1 MRRKRWY
8 PSEIRRPVVLR
19 SGVAVKKSHTGEP
32 NRESAHSPEAWS
44 EDPFTSHIKLDRNSS
59 VPSPFRT
66 AGTFTV
72 TRLESSAGLRD
83 RITKLSSVPALLVSI
98 SLKSLPLHSYQVWV
112 ADKVIPTTTI
122 PPFRSNVIDF
132 DSEPRCWAGK
142 AFDYVHYTVPRVELD
157 DIAADLGFGLVR
169 SYRLSVVE
177 DDLVLAQ
184 MTRSILP
191 FIGRRDGPSLLALD
205 QFSLILGAHLLQR
218 YGVLQKIGKL
228 SKGGLA
234 PWQKRRAAEL
244 LRENL
249 DGRIRLMEIAR
260 ECALSVSHFARS
272 FKETFGISTHQ
283 WLIRRRIEH
292 AQELLRQTTT
302 PIVDIAMQS
311 GFGDQAAFT
320 RTFRQ
325 VVGVSPGRWR
335 RYHST
340 RAIGPDKFA

>member
-1 MRRKRWY
+1 MNTTR
-8 PSEIRRPVVLR
+8 
-19 SGVAVKKSHTGEP
+19 AGEQ
-32 NRESAHSPEAWS
+32 NRDSAYSPEAWS
-44 EDPFTSHIKLDRNSS
+44 EDPFTTHIKLDGSSS

-66 AGTFTV
+66 PGTFTV
-72 TRLESSAGLRD
+72 TRLESTAGLPD

-112 ADKVIPTTTI
+112 ADKIVPTPIIPA
-122 PPFRSNVIDF
+122 FRSNVIDF
-132 DSEPRCWAGK
+132 DAEPSCWAGK

-157 DIAADLGFGLVR
+157 DIAADFDFGRVN
-169 SYRLSVVE
+169 SYKLSVVE

-184 MTRSILP
+184 ITRSILP

-218 YGVLQKIGKL
+218 YGVLQKIGKV

-249 DGRIRLMEIAR
+249 DGRIRLTEVAR
-260 ECALSVSHFARS
+260 ECALSASHFARS
-272 FKETFGISTHQ
+272 FKATFGTSTHQ

-302 PIVDIAMQS
+302 PIVDIAIQS

-325 VVGVSPGRWR
+325 VAGVSPGRWR
-335 RYHST
+335 RYHSM
-340 RAIGPDKFA
+340 RAIGPDNPA

>member
-1 MRRKRWY
+1 MNKTR
-8 PSEIRRPVVLR
+8 
-19 SGVAVKKSHTGEP
+19 TGEQ
-32 NRESAHSPEAWS
+32 NRDSAHSPEAWS
-44 EDPFTSHIKLDRNSS
+44 EDPFTTHIKLDRNSS

-72 TRLESSAGLRD
+72 TRLESSAGLPD
-83 RITKLSSVPALLVSI
+83 RITKISSVPALLVSI
-98 SLKSLPLHSYQVWV
+98 SLKALPLHSYQVWV
-112 ADKVIPTTTI
+112 ADKVIPTPII

-132 DSEPRCWAGK
+132 DAEPSCWAGK

-157 DIAADLGFGLVR
+157 DIAADCGFGRVN
-169 SYRLSVVE
+169 SYKLSVVE

-184 MTRSILP
+184 ITRSILP

-218 YGVLQKIGKL
+218 YGVLQKIGKV

-249 DGRIRLMEIAR
+249 DGRIRLTDVAR
-260 ECALSVSHFARS
+260 ECSLSVSHFARS
-272 FKETFGISTHQ
+272 FRATFGISTHQ
-283 WLIRRRIEH
+283 WLIRHRVEH
-292 AQELLRQTTT
+292 AQELLRQTAA
-302 PIVDIAMQS
+302 PIVEIAMLS
-311 GFGDQAAFT
+311 GFADQAAFT

-335 RYHST
+335 RYHSM
-340 RAIGPDKFA
+340 RAIGPDNPA

>member
-1 MRRKRWY
+1 
-8 PSEIRRPVVLR
+8 VN
-19 SGVAVKKSHTGEP
+19 KSRTGEQ
-32 NRESAHSPEAWS
+32 NRDSSLSPEAWS
-44 EDPFTSHIKLDRNSS
+44 EDPFTTHIKLDRNSS

-66 AGTFTV
+66 PGTFTV
-72 TRLESSAGLRD
+72 TRLESSAGLPD

-112 ADKVIPTTTI
+112 ADKIVPTPII

-132 DSEPRCWAGK
+132 DAEPSCWAGK

-157 DIAADLGFGLVR
+157 DIAADCGFGRVN
-169 SYRLSVVE
+169 SYKLSVVE

-184 MTRSILP
+184 ITRSILP

-218 YGVLQKIGKL
+218 YGVLQKIGKV

-249 DGRIRLMEIAR
+249 DGRIRLTDVAR
-260 ECALSVSHFARS
+260 ECSLSVSHFARS
-272 FKETFGISTHQ
+272 FRATFGISTHQ
-283 WLIRRRIEH
+283 WLIRHRVEH
-292 AQELLRQTTT
+292 AQELLRQTAA
-302 PIVDIAMQS
+302 PIVEIAMLS
-311 GFGDQAAFT
+311 GFADQAAFT

-335 RYHST
+335 RYHSM
-340 RAIGPDKFA
+340 RAIGPDNPA

>member
-1 MRRKRWY
+1 MNKTR
-8 PSEIRRPVVLR
+8 
-19 SGVAVKKSHTGEP
+19 TGEQ
-32 NRESAHSPEAWS
+32 NRDSAHSPEAWS
-44 EDPFTSHIKLDRNSS
+44 EDPFTTHIKLDRNSS

-66 AGTFTV
+66 PGTFTV
-72 TRLESSAGLRD
+72 TRLESSAGLPD

-112 ADKVIPTTTI
+112 ADKIVPTPII

-132 DSEPRCWAGK
+132 DAEPSCWAGK

-157 DIAADLGFGLVR
+157 DIAADCGFGRVN
-169 SYRLSVVE
+169 SYKLSVVE

-184 MTRSILP
+184 ITRSILP

-218 YGVLQKIGKL
+218 YGVLQKIGKV

-249 DGRIRLMEIAR
+249 DGRIRLTDVAR
-260 ECALSVSHFARS
+260 ECSLSVSHFARS
-272 FKETFGISTHQ
+272 FRATFGISTHQ
-283 WLIRRRIEH
+283 WLIRHRVEH
-292 AQELLRQTTT
+292 AQELLRQTAA
-302 PIVDIAMQS
+302 PIVEIAMLS
-311 GFGDQAAFT
+311 GFADQAAFT
-320 RTFRQ
+320 RTFCQ

-335 RYHST
+335 RYHSM
-340 RAIGPDKFA
+340 RAIGPDNPA

>member
-1 MRRKRWY
+1 MNKTR
-8 PSEIRRPVVLR
+8 
-19 SGVAVKKSHTGEP
+19 TGEQ
-32 NRESAHSPEAWS
+32 NRDSAHSPEAWS
-44 EDPFTSHIKLDRNSS
+44 EDPFTTHIKLDRNSS

-66 AGTFTV
+66 PGTFTV
-72 TRLESSAGLRD
+72 TRLESSAGLPD
-83 RITKLSSVPALLVSI
+83 RITKISSVPALLVSI

-112 ADKVIPTTTI
+112 ADKIVPTPII

-132 DSEPRCWAGK
+132 DAEPSCWAGT

-157 DIAADLGFGLVR
+157 DIAADCGFGRVN
-169 SYRLSVVE
+169 SYKLSVVE

-184 MTRSILP
+184 ITRSILP

-218 YGVLQKIGKL
+218 YGVLQKIGKV

-249 DGRIRLMEIAR
+249 DGRIRLTDVAR
-260 ECALSVSHFARS
+260 ECSLSVSHFARS
-272 FKETFGISTHQ
+272 FRATFGISTHQ
-283 WLIRRRIEH
+283 WLIRHRVEH
-292 AQELLRQTTT
+292 AQELLRQTAA
-302 PIVDIAMQS
+302 PIVEIAMLS
-311 GFGDQAAFT
+311 GFADQAAFT

-335 RYHST
+335 RYHRM
-340 RAIGPDKFA
+340 RAIGPDNPA

>member
-1 MRRKRWY
+1 MSTIPAPEQNQGSP
-8 PSEIRRPVVLR
+8 PS
-19 SGVAVKKSHTGEP
+19 A
-32 NRESAHSPEAWS
+32 EAWS
-44 EDPFTSHIKLDRNSS
+44 EDPFTTHIKFNGTSS
-59 VPSPFRT
+59 AAPPFPT
-66 AGTFTV
+66 PGTFTI
-72 TRLESSAGLRD
+72 TRLESIAGLQD
-83 RITKLSSVPALLVSI
+83 RITRLSSVPALLVSI
-98 SLKSLPLHSYQVWV
+98 CLKSLPLHSYQVWV
-112 ADKVIPTTTI
+112 ADKLVPTHRS
-122 PPFRSNVIDF
+122 FLRFQSNVIDL
-132 DSEPRCWAGK
+132 DSEPSCWAGK
-142 AFDYVHYTVPRVELD
+142 AFDYVHYTMPRAELD
-157 DIAADLGFGLVR
+157 DISADFGFGRVN

-218 YGVLQKIGKL
+218 YGVLQKIGKV

-249 DGRIRLMEIAR
+249 DGRIRLMEVAR

-283 WLIRRRIEH
+283 WLIRHRIEH
-292 AQELLRQTTT
+292 AQDLLRQTTT

-311 GFGDQAAFT
+311 GFADQAAFT

-335 RYHST
+335 RYRST
-340 RAIGPDKFA
+340 RAIGPDNPA

>member
-1 MRRKRWY
+1 VSTIRAPEQNWGSA
-8 PSEIRRPVVLR
+8 PS
-19 SGVAVKKSHTGEP
+19 A
-32 NRESAHSPEAWS
+32 EAWS
-44 EDPFTSHIKLDRNSS
+44 EDPFTAHIKFDGTSS
-59 VPSPFRT
+59 VAPPFPT
-66 AGTFTV
+66 PGTFTI
-72 TRLESSAGLRD
+72 TRLESTAGLND
-83 RITKLSSVPALLVSI
+83 RITKISRVPALLVSVC
-98 SLKSLPLHSYQVWV
+98 LKSLPLHSYQVWV
-112 ADKVIPTTTI
+112 ADKLVPTHRSFLR
-122 PPFRSNVIDF
+122 FRSNVIDF
-132 DSEPRCWAGK
+132 DFEPSCWAGK
-142 AFDYVHYTVPRVELD
+142 AFDYVHYTMPRVELD
-157 DIAADLGFGLVR
+157 DIAADFGFGRVN
-169 SYRLSVVE
+169 SYRLSFVE

-184 MTRSILP
+184 ITRSILP
-191 FIGRRDGPSLLALD
+191 FIGRSDGPSLLALD
-205 QFSLILGAHLLQR
+205 QFSLILGAHLIQR
-218 YGVLQKIGKL
+218 YGVLQKIGKV

-234 PWQKRRAAEL
+234 PWQRRRAEEL

-249 DGRIRLMEIAR
+249 DGRIRLMEVAR

-335 RYHST
+335 RYQSA
-340 RAIGPDKFA
+340 RAIGSDTLA